1 MWKKANL
8 ACVFIV
14 LLSLICF
21 FTCQNITEQQ
31 AITRKVVSV
40 GEPVAGAP
48 YSPGIVA
55 GNTLYCSGCI
65 GLDPETNNLGAG
77 IEEQTGLALERIK
90 DIVQNAEFE
99 MDDVVKSTVFLKNL
113 DDFAAMNDV
122 YRTYFPENPPAR
134 ETVAV
139 AGIVREALV
148 EISCIAVK

>member
-1 MWKKANL
+1 MLKKVNL

-14 LLSLICF
+14 LLSIVCF

-31 AITRKVVSV
+31 ATTRKVVSV

-48 YSPGIVA
+48 YSPGIVV

-65 GLDPETNNLGAG
+65 GLDPETNNLGAD
-77 IEEQTGLALERIK
+77 IKEQTGLALERIK
-90 DIVQNAEFE
+90 AIVEEAEFE
-99 MDDVVKSTVFLKNL
+99 MNDIVKATVFLKNL
-113 DDFAAMNDV
+113 DDYTAMNEM
-122 YRTYFPENPPAR
+122 YKTYFPKDPPAR

>member
-1 MWKKANL
+1 M
-8 ACVFIV
+8 
-14 LLSLICF
+14 
-21 FTCQNITEQQ
+21 QEQQ
-31 AITRKVVSV
+31 ETPRKVISV

-48 YSPGIVA
+48 YSQGIVA

-65 GLDPETNNLGAG
+65 GLDPETNNLGAD
-77 IEEQTGLALERIK
+77 IKEQTGLALERIK

-113 DDFAAMNDV
+113 DDFTAMNEM
-122 YRTYFPENPPAR
+122 YKTYFPKDPPAR